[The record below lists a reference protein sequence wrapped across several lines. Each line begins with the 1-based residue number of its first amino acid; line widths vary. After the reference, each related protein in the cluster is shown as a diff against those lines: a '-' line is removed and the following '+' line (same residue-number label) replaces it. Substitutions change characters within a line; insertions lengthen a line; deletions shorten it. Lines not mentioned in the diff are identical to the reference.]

1 MTIRDKQKHIRN
13 LGVDL
18 QTRSDEKTSEK
29 VIEGYFAVYNSE
41 TELFPG
47 AFEEVAP
54 GAFDNTLSNDI
65 RALVNHDTGF
75 VLGRNK
81 SNTLELKVDSRG
93 LWGSIKINENDSDA
107 MNLYERVKRGDV
119 DQCSFGFNIL
129 KEDTEHREDGTIK
142 WTIREVDLH
151 EVSVV
156 TFPAY
161 GNTSV
166 QARMKQ
172 KEQIEQRKLE
182 KKKSELKERLNSV
195 KTINVTEEN

>member
-1 MTIRDKQKHIRN
+1 MKIRTNDKHIRSLATN
-13 LGVDL
+13 L
-18 QTRSDEKTSEK
+18 QTRNVEDSDEK
-29 VIEGYFAVYNSE
+29 VIEGYFVVFNSE

-47 AFEEVAP
+47 AYEEIAQE
-54 GAFDNTLSNDI
+54 AFNNTLSNDV
-65 RALVNHDTGF
+65 RALINHDTNL
-75 VLGRNK
+75 VLGRTK
-81 SNTLELKVDSRG
+81 ANTLELKVDSKG

-129 KEDTEHREDGTIK
+129 KEDTEHRDDGSIK

-161 GNTSV
+161 SDTSV
-166 QARMKQ
+166 QARMKEV
-172 KEQIEQRKLE
+172 EQLEKRKIEQ
-182 KKKSELKERLNSV
+182 KKIKLKERL
-195 KTINVTEEN
+195 KKC